1 MAQSIG
7 LLTKGIKLSYATITS
22 GTVGTYTDLDDL
34 QAIPDVGG
42 SRDSIETTTLADD
55 SHRYINGLI
64 DYGDSL
70 DFTFLYGTT
79 NFDTVAGLSETTEYS
94 WKITFPGEGSSTT
107 GNTCTFKGMPHV
119 RVNGVGVNEVITYT
133 LSVKPTSAFTFA

>member
-22 GTVGTYTDLDDL
+22 GAVGTYTDLDDL

-55 SHRYINGLI
+55 AHRYINGLI

-70 DFTFLYGTT
+70 DFTFLYGTS
-79 NFDTVAGLSETTEYS
+79 NFDTVAGLDETTEYG
-94 WKITFPGEGSSTT
+94 WKITFPAEGGSSD

-133 LSVKPTSAFTFA
+133 LSVKPTSAFVFA